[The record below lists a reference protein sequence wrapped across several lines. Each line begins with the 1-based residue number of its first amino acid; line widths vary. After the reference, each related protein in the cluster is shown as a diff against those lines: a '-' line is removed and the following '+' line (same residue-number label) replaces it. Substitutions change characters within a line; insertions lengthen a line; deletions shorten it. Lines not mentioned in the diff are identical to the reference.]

1 VRRYAGSTITATV
14 GDIEPL
20 VDAYEQFAVDGLV
33 LFESDRITVTALG
46 RFFLRNLAFPLD
58 AYRGAAD
65 GTRCFSRAV

>member
-1 VRRYAGSTITATV
+1 
-14 GDIEPL
+14 